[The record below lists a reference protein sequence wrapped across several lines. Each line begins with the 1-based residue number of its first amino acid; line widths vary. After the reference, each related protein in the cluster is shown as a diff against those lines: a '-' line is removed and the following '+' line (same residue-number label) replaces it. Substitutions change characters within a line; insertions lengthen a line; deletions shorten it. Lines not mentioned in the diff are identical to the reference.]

1 MCIIFKNDGRRGIGF
16 GRRSKKE
23 KNDGRTGVGLDRR
36 GRDDA
41 EPKRQGQGCVHHT
54 LKNDGRLRIGFD
66 RQSRWCEK
74 KKQEECGDGNQQ
86 MDHRSGPRVAKSK
99 TTGRRRVEG
108 GSKVRP
114 LWPRVAEK

>member
-66 RQSRWCEK
+66 RRSRWCEK
-74 KKQEECGDGNQQ
+74 KSR
-86 MDHRSGPRVAKSK
+86 RSVGMATNRWTIAR
-99 TTGRRRVEG
+99 GRG
-108 GSKVRP
+108 WQKVRP
-114 LWPRVAEK
+114 LAGGGSRVAVK